1 MKPQND
7 PDSVVFHDGKDW
19 LEAGLCMIFL
29 IVFPVAI
36 LAMLREPRDVAPL
49 YFVVPF
55 GLIFAACVPF
65 LVRRV
70 RLARS
75 RRISFAPASGSLEI
89 VERTPFRQDRRT
101 VDADEIA
108 RLEFLT
114 TDNDGYWYT
123 ASIVLGDG
131 TSIAFAQGNHRPH
144 VRERFA
150 ALLAEVQRVNPR
162 VLAEDRS
169 G

>member
-1 MKPQND
+1 MMTQT
-7 PDSVVFHDGKDW
+7 DSSLMFKDDKDW
-19 LEAGLCMIFL
+19 LEAGLCMVFL

-36 LAMLREPRDVAPL
+36 LALLREPRDVAPL

-70 RLARS
+70 RSARS

-89 VERTPFRQDRRT
+89 VERTPFHRHSRT
-101 VDADEIA
+101 VGADDIA
-108 RLEFLT
+108 RLEFET
-114 TDNDGYWYT
+114 ADNDGFWYT
-123 ASIVLGDG
+123 ASVVLGDG
-131 TSIAFAQGNHRPH
+131 TSIAFAQGTNRPY

-162 VLAEDRS
+162 VLAEDTN